1 MNSIKLLPISLP
13 VMTILIAFG
22 MGSRSSSALEDRA
35 ARVTGIVTYPQRI
48 ALLEDAVVTVQVED
62 TSLADAPTNVIGE
75 QIISTPEQVPVPY
88 DVCYDPAKIDQR
100 FSYSMRVRI
109 TDSKGKLLW
118 INDTHTPV
126 ITNGNP
132 GENVEV
138 RVIQVGGKKNRTS
151 SQ

>member
-1 MNSIKLLPISLP
+1 M
-13 VMTILIAFG
+13 VILIASG
-22 MGSRSSSALEDRA
+22 MGSTSSPAFEDCD
-35 ARVTGIVTYPQRI
+35 ARVTGIITYPLRI
-48 ALLEDAVVTVQVED
+48 ALPEDAVVTVQVED
-62 TSLADAPTNVIGE
+62 TSLADAPVKVIGE
-75 QIISTPEQVPVPY
+75 QIISTPGQVPVSY
-88 DVCYDPAKIDQR
+88 DVCYDPVKIDQR

-109 TDSKGKLLW
+109 TDSQGKLLW

>member
-1 MNSIKLLPISLP
+1 
-13 VMTILIAFG
+13 MTILIAFG
-22 MGSRSSSALEDRA
+22 MGSRSSSALEDCA

-48 ALLEDAVVTVQVED
+48 ALPEDAVVTVQVED
-62 TSLADAPTNVIGE
+62 TSLADAPANVIGE

-126 ITNGNP
+126 ITNGNL